1 MLKEA
6 ASVSLMVLALSFAWL
21 AAGLRDAVLG
31 IRYEVRAARMDAVAE
46 IRAARASALAEI
58 QATRAELRAEL
69 GAIRGDFR
77 DAAGGLHAALDQRLE
92 GLERQ
97 VERGLTST
105 EGKLLDELTILRSDA
120 SQVLQSTNRMV
131 ELTTPQVL
139 GFTAAAKVTAG
150 ELAHTARTWR
160 RETPAIAENVREA
173 TANVKQ
179 ATRLSKWHKLL
190 LVGSLAAAVVGIA
203 R

>member
-1 MLKEA
+1 MREA
-6 ASVSLMVLALSFAWL
+6 LSIGIMVVALSFAWL
-21 AAGLRDAVLG
+21 AAGVREAVLG
-31 IRYEVRAARMDAVAE
+31 IRDEVRAARADAVNE
-46 IRAARASALAEI
+46 IRATRAAAIAEI

-69 GAIRGDFR
+69 RAVRKDLRSEVSGFR
-77 DAAGGLHAALDQRLE
+77 LVLDRRLE

-105 EGKLLDELTILRSDA
+105 EEKLVSELSVLRSDA
-120 SQVLQSTNRMV
+120 SRVLQSTNRMV
-131 ELTTPQVL
+131 ELVTPQVL
-139 GFTAAAKVTAG
+139 GFTAASKVTAG
-150 ELAHTARTWR
+150 ELAQTARTWR

-179 ATRLSKWHKLL
+179 ATKLSKWQKWLL
-190 LVGSLAAAVVGIA
+190 LGSAAVAVVGVL